1 MDEWDNG
8 IKMISIIIPAHNEEM
23 YIDGI
28 LSDLKRQR
36 HKDFEVIVS
45 DDFSEDRT
53 AALAR
58 KSGLKGIRVIEHK
71 SRNASAAR
79 NIGAGAAK
87 GEILAFIDAD
97 TRIYDTHFIEKI
109 EEAFKENGA
118 GACSVKIM
126 VKPGEAIWLDNVM
139 QGFFNFNDWF
149 SNKIGLWGSRGECQI
164 VRKDLFIKAGGY
176 VPEIYVAEDVE
187 LFKRLMRFTKLTYLN
202 NITVYESARRYRKE
216 GYFLTT
222 IRYCYN
228 GLYAF
233 VFKKSIS
240 RQWKPIR

>member
-71 SRNASAAR
+71 SRNASR
-79 NIGAGAAK
+79 CFMHKTFLKNP
-87 GEILAFIDAD
+87 
-97 TRIYDTHFIEKI
+97 
-109 EEAFKENGA
+109 
-118 GACSVKIM
+118 CPCV
-126 VKPGEAIWLDNVM
+126 
-139 QGFFNFNDWF
+139 
-149 SNKIGLWGSRGECQI
+149 
-164 VRKDLFIKAGGY
+164 
-176 VPEIYVAEDVE
+176 
-187 LFKRLMRFTKLTYLN
+187 
-202 NITVYESARRYRKE
+202 ARRRNWS
-216 GYFLTT
+216 G
-222 IRYCYN
+222 
-228 GLYAF
+228 
-233 VFKKSIS
+233 
-240 RQWKPIR
+240 